1 VCVGWGCMRESF
13 SAVTSSPYGRPPAR
27 VEWWTLRRRRGGAA
41 THRIFQEGRAEWEK
55 ESHRMH
61 ELWEHDQKAWLAA
74 SKIVWRD
81 LRSKRSEECVL

>member
-1 VCVGWGCMRESF
+1 
-13 SAVTSSPYGRPPAR
+13 
-27 VEWWTLRRRRGGAA
+27 
-41 THRIFQEGRAEWEK
+41 
-55 ESHRMH
+55 MH